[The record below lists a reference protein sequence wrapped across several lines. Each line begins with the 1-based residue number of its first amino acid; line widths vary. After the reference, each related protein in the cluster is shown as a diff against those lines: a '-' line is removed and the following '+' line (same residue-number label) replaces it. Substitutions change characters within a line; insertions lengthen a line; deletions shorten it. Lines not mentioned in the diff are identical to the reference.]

1 MVIVMARWR
10 TGEAKQR
17 FSEVLRQSE
26 TEPQRIYRRDRLV
39 AAVISAEAFEEFE
52 LWRDTQGRRTLGD
65 AAEEIRELCVRYD
78 YQLDPGERRDRRAG
92 PDDPF

>member
-1 MVIVMARWR
+1 MGRWY
-10 TGEAKQR
+10 TGEAKQQ

-52 LWRDTQGRRTLGD
+52 QWREAQGRRTLGD
-65 AAEEIRELCVRYD
+65 AAEEIRELCARYG
-78 YQLDPGERRDRRAG
+78 YQLDPGERRDRDAG
-92 PDDPF
+92 PGEPF